1 MTVQMSALD
10 EFVTRART
18 QNEQSH
24 QQHLDSMRQYHTEV
38 TQLQSD
44 ITSSIDQRTA
54 GLQTYHAET
63 TSNTNSLSE
72 TVTTFTAEAEEA
84 LQTMRTHVQETSL
97 TDYTPTGQTPQKRDW
112 SYPKDLPSTA
122 PHATI
127 IARSRGLPDPVMPE
141 SKTPGRSPR
150 KSPRKASP
158 NKPIRCSPTKG
169 KVYTD
174 TTDGEL
180 TRAISLEN
188 MTEPFGLK
196 EINMNIVAGEGELMG
211 GSKTISFSKSI
222 GPGAGHTLPALKKP
236 KITRSRTAAERGNR
250 TVGVTGGEWLGRSLS
265 ER

>member
-38 TQLQSD
+38 AQLQSD
-44 ITSSIDQRTA
+44 ITSSIDQRTS
-54 GLQTYHAET
+54 GLQAYHAET
-63 TSNTNSLSE
+63 TENDNALSE
-72 TVTTFTAEAEEA
+72 TVTTFSAEAEEA
-84 LQTMRTHVQETSL
+84 LRTMRTHVQETSL
-97 TDYTPTGQTPQKRDW
+97 TDYTPTGQTPQKREW

-122 PHATI
+122 PHATV
-127 IARSRGLPDPVMPE
+127 IARSRGLPDPTPE
-141 SKTPGRSPR
+141 AKTPGRSPR

-158 NKPIRCSPTKG
+158 TKLTRSSPTKG

-174 TTDGEL
+174 AADGEL

-188 MTEPFGLK
+188 MTEPIGLK
-196 EINMNIVAGEGELMG
+196 EINMNIVAGVEE

-222 GPGAGHTLPALKKP
+222 GPGGGQAPVLKKP

-250 TVGVTGGEWLGRSLS
+250 TVGVTGGEWLGRSY
-265 ER
+265 